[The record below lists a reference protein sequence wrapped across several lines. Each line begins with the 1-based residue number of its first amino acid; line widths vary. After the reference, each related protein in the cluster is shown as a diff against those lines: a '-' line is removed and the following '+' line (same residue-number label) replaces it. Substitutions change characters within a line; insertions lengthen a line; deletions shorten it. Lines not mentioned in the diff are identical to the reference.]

1 MAAGVEPAV
10 SAHRTEREQ
19 LPRGQLVDPG
29 RRRDSHRPRRSVPTL
44 IPTTCARSPGPDGH
58 SGSCRQLL
66 MELPGCLDVPERF
79 VETTCDVVVAVYVES
94 RPREAARAGLPFERT
109 HGRSTPAASALVFV
123 DGDVVDPRHRGII
136 RRWTEPQ
143 HADPLAIL
151 RIRRDRQDMPH
162 GRESIREERI
172 ERSLRGDLRGL
183 ADGLPVALELGGIIV
198 DRPREVC
205 LELIRE
211 HGAKIRCP
219 LRSLRA
225 GERRHHDRSYVVEL
239 RAELPED
246 LSRYTL
252 ALSDETQ

>member
-1 MAAGVEPAV
+1 M
-10 SAHRTEREQ
+10 
-19 LPRGQLVDPG
+19 
-29 RRRDSHRPRRSVPTL
+29 
-44 IPTTCARSPGPDGH
+44 
-58 SGSCRQLL
+58 
-66 MELPGCLDVPERF
+66 
-79 VETTCDVVVAVYVES
+79 
-94 RPREAARAGLPFERT
+94 
-109 HGRSTPAASALVFV
+109 
-123 DGDVVDPRHRGII
+123 
-136 RRWTEPQ
+136 
-143 HADPLAIL
+143 
-151 RIRRDRQDMPH
+151 
-162 GRESIREERI
+162 
-172 ERSLRGDLRGL
+172 RGDLRGL
-183 ADGLPVALELGGIIV
+183 ADGFPVALELGGIIV